1 MAIDKV
7 SKPTKGGGIDV
18 PPGTHVALFAG
29 LVHLGT
35 QKGEYQGKVS
45 YNDQVLAYFELPDI
59 TLEDGRP
66 ITLTA
71 RMNHKLGSGKGKK
84 STMLVLG
91 EALNGGKECKE
102 GIDWEDNIG
111 KPLMVVLETNSKGT
125 GVNIKNYMPIM
136 ESLKKGLKGLVGE
149 PKLYYD
155 VEKISDKELEGL
167 SEWVRKV
174 INERVRAQDATNEA
188 TNY

>member
-7 SKPTKGGGIDV
+7 SVPKKGIDI
-18 PPGTHVALFAG
+18 PAGTHVALFAG

-35 QKGEYQGKVS
+35 QRGEFQGKVN
-45 YNDQVLAYFELPDI
+45 YNDQVLAFFELPDVVK
-59 TLEDGRP
+59 EDGKP
-66 ITLTA
+66 IVLSA
-71 RMNHKLGSGKGKK
+71 RMNHKLGTGQGKK

-91 EALNGGKECKE
+91 EALNGGKDCKN
-102 GIDWEDNIG
+102 GIDWEDQIA
-111 KPLMVVLETNSKGT
+111 KPLMVVLEENSKGT

-136 ESLKKGLKGLVGE
+136 ESLKKGLKGLITE
-149 PKLYYD
+149 PRLYYD
-155 VEKISDKELEGL
+155 VEQISDKELEGL

-174 INERVRAQDATNEA
+174 INERVRRTDNTNEP